1 MKTLILKENIPSTS
15 CENVS
20 HYEVIEHNG
29 KKFLIYIHAENGYPL
44 GFNSNCC
51 IRVMTSDGNW
61 ANVVDNRQI
70 GYSYNQDGI
79 YYSHDA
85 LTKRRI
91 IDECVKEF
99 KNYIKAVY

>member
-1 MKTLILKENIPSTS
+1 MKTLILKENLPNES
-15 CENVS
+15 CSKVT
-20 HYEVIEHNG
+20 HYEVVEHNG
-29 KKFLIYIHAENGYPL
+29 KKFLIYTLAENGYPL

-51 IRVMTSDGNW
+51 LKVMTPDGNW

-70 GYSYNQDGI
+70 GLSYRQDDI
-79 YYSHDA
+79 YYSRDA
-85 LTKRRI
+85 LTKKRI